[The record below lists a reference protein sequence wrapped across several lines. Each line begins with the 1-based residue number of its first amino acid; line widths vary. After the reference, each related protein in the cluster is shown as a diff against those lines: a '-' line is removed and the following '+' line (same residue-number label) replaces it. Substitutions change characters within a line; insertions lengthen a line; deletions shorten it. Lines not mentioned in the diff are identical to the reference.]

1 MTVAYFD
8 ESRANTKA
16 PAAARPGRGFWGRIL
31 DRVIEARMQQAERE
45 LARHRHF
52 AKFDANPTALVS
64 IWHRPLGD

>member
-8 ESRANTKA
+8 ASRANTTV
-16 PAAARPGRGFWGRIL
+16 PAAARPARGFWARLL

-45 LARHRHF
+45 LARHQHF
-52 AKFDANPTALVS
+52 AKFDANSQALVS